1 MSILLDFFHLMTP
14 EMWISAVVSFSLG
27 FLLKVL
33 MNIFLTPN
41 IVINKDISLDCRTK
55 EPYIKIANQSRC
67 KWNTA
72 YDIQIFLT
80 YSKCDTNSQKY
91 IPFHTG
97 FIKDGKLTKDAIG
110 KYFVYPKSGFENLQD
125 TSYKLDVTFVCK
137 NRFGTYLIV
146 DQECAFDMS
155 FIKNIS

>member
-1 MSILLDFFHLMTP
+1 MSILLDFFHLMTL
-14 EMWISAVVSFSLG
+14 EMWISAVVSFFLG

-41 IVINKDISLDCRTK
+41 VVINKDILLDIRTN
-55 EPYIKIANQSRC
+55 EPYIKIANQSRR

-72 YDIQIFLT
+72 YDIQIYLT
-80 YSKCDTNSQKY
+80 YSKYDINSQKY
-91 IPFHTG
+91 IPMHTG
-97 FIKDGKLTKDAIG
+97 FIKDGKLAKDDSV
-110 KYFVYPKSGFENLQD
+110 KYLVYPQNGFDD
-125 TSYKLDVTFVCK
+125 TLKNTYKLEVTFFCK

-155 FIKNIS
+155 CVKNRS